1 MIEDAGSSSNLYY
14 KPMQLLKLIEGLEI
28 EAVKGETSIDIEGIS
43 HNSKDMGK
51 DYLFVALKGSQK
63 DGHHYLNHAISAG
76 ARAVIVEEDHKL
88 REGVSII
95 KVPDTRIALGKIS
108 DCFYQ
113 HPSRELK
120 VIGITG
126 TNGKTTVSYLLESI
140 FKAAGHN
147 PGVIGTIEYRFGKHH
162 QTAFTTTPD
171 ALDLQRIMRE
181 MVDDKVTHLVLEVSS
196 HALAQHRVEGV
207 NFDVAVFTNLTAEHL
222 DYHGSI
228 ENYSKVKELLFTH
241 YLNQSSKKKTYA
253 VINRDDP
260 LGKSFCTAT
269 KVQLLRYGIG
279 GEVEIKVK
287 DSQLGS
293 DGLSALITT
302 PRGEITIQSSLLGAF
317 NLSNILAA
325 VGVAITQEIP
335 LDVITKGIAK
345 LKTVPGRLEKIE
357 SDAGFTILVDYAH
370 TSDALDNV
378 LTTLRE
384 LCQRRLITVFGCGG
398 DRDKTKRGPMGNI
411 ATSKSDLSIITF
423 DNPRT
428 EDPMAIMEQIEAGIE
443 RSMVKKYR
451 LQELKGANYSKG
463 YLAIPDR
470 KEAIRAAVNLLQPG
484 DIALI
489 SGKGHEDYQIIG
501 SKRHHFSDKEEVLEA
516 LKLRTSQKETIH

>member
-43 HNSKDMGK
+43 HNSKDIGK

-76 ARAVIVEEDHKL
+76 ARAVIVEEDRKL

-171 ALDLQRIMRE
+171 ALDLQRVMRE
-181 MVDDKVTHLVLEVSS
+181 MVDDTVTHLVLEVSS
-196 HALAQHRVEGV
+196 HALQQHRVEGV
-207 NFDVAVFTNLTAEHL
+207 NFDVVVFTNLTAEHL

-228 ENYSKVKELLFTH
+228 ENYSKAKELLFTH

-253 VINRDDP
+253 VI
-260 LGKSFCTAT
+260 K
-269 KVQLLRYGIG
+269 
-279 GEVEIKVK
+279 IKVK

-335 LDVITKGIAK
+335 LDVITKGIAN
-345 LKTVPGRLEKIE
+345 LKTVPGRMEKIE
-357 SDAGFTILVDYAH
+357 SDAGLTILVDYAH

>member
-28 EAVKGETSIDIEGIS
+28 EAVRGETSIDIKGIS
-43 HNSKDMGK
+43 HNSKDIGK

-63 DGHHYLNHAISAG
+63 DGHRYLNHAISAG
-76 ARAVIVEEDHKL
+76 ARAVIVEEDQYL
-88 REGVSII
+88 RKGIPLI

-113 HPSRELK
+113 SPSRELK

-126 TNGKTTVSYLLESI
+126 TNGKTTISYLLESI
-140 FKAAGHN
+140 FKAAGYH
-147 PGVIGTIEYRFGKHH
+147 PGVVGTIEYRFGRHH

-181 MVDDKVTHLVLEVSS
+181 MVDDNVTHLVLEVSS
-196 HALAQHRVEGV
+196 HALQQHRVEGV
-207 NFDVAVFTNLTAEHL
+207 NFDVVVFTNLTAEHL
-222 DYHGSI
+222 DYHESM
-228 ENYSKVKELLFTH
+228 ESYSTAKELLFTH
-241 YLNQSSKKKTYA
+241 YLNQSSKKKPYA
-253 VINRDDP
+253 VINYDDP
-260 LGKSFCTAT
+260 LGKSFSTAT
-269 KVQLLRYGIG
+269 AAQSFRYGIK
-279 GEVEIKVK
+279 GEVDITVK

-302 PRGEITIQSSLLGAF
+302 PRGEITVHSSLLGVF

-325 VGVAITQEIP
+325 VGVAITQDIP
-335 LDVITKGIAK
+335 LDVITKGIAN

-357 SDAGFTILVDYAH
+357 NEAGLTILVDYAH

-378 LTTLRE
+378 LTTLRD

-428 EDPMAIMEQIEAGIE
+428 EDPMAIMEQIEAGID
-443 RSMVKKYR
+443 RAMVKKYR
-451 LQELKGANYSKG
+451 VQELKGANHSKG

-470 KEAIRAAVNLLQPG
+470 KEAIRTAVNLVEPG
-484 DIALI
+484 DILLI

-516 LKLRTSQKETIH
+516 LTLRAAKGGVT